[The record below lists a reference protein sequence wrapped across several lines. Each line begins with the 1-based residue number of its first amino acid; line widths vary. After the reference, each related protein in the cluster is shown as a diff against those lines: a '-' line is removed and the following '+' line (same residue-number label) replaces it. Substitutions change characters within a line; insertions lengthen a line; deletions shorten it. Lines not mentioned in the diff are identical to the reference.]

1 MRFKLTILLIIL
13 NGALFGY
20 LLYLNKAGSTQDRL
34 QDEARL
40 ILAPDFSSRIDR
52 FTVESSALESVWE
65 LRKQGEDWEVLQ
77 PLRWPANSYA
87 VEQLL
92 FQLKRLRRESR
103 FSVAS
108 LADTGRGLADYGLE
122 TPALTLRLG
131 SGDRERILRLGDPT
145 EIGARLYILSH
156 DGETVQVVPR
166 DLLDALRR
174 DPESFYDPRVFS
186 LSFEETNALQIQ
198 DRITGTVRIRLV
210 RSEDGWEFVSPMET
224 QADDERVRSL
234 LDQWQS
240 LQTGE
245 LLSPQEAPVG
255 FAGNSLRLTL
265 EGLSRRET
273 LVISSTGE
281 ENARFYASREAYPA
295 AFEIS
300 GALVSQLRRAQENL
314 REKRFLHTLRDQW
327 NSLEVRMNDRTLT
340 LQQLESGEW
349 QVLYTTEEGN
359 LQTLPAEEDVLS
371 ELKSLIGRMEAVR
384 FVTDAPSE
392 SDLQRFGLE
401 DPQRRILFRRPEKE
415 DVALLVGGIHPEET
429 LLYATTSTSGS
440 VFLVRPQILASF
452 PLDPL
457 HYRDRSFWRPSP
469 GQSVGNVELIRTVA
483 GIDLLHEAGEQ
494 ETLRNQLYGWAE
506 NLVVERYLSVPFTDP
521 LRLDGERRIPWEFRF
536 EVTMSADNESGDA
549 EARVFLLSEP
559 MGGGMQYIGD
569 PESGEVGIV
578 PPEMVRALTP
588 LMAKFPKEPPPA
600 PDNGAGEEPE
610 PDS

>member
-1 MRFKLTILLIIL
+1 MRFKLTLLLLLL

-20 LLYLNKAGSTQDRL
+20 LLYLTKAGSTQDRL
-34 QDEARL
+34 RDEARL
-40 ILAPDFSSRIDR
+40 ILAPGFSSQIDH
-52 FTVESSALESVWE
+52 FSVESTALESVWE
-65 LRKQGEDWEVLQ
+65 LQKRPEGWEVLQ

-92 FQLKRLRRESR
+92 FQLKRLRWESR
-103 FSVAS
+103 FPVSS
-108 LADTGRGLADYGLE
+108 LGDTGRQLADYGLE
-122 TPALTLRLG
+122 DPALTLRLG
-131 SGDRERILRLGDPT
+131 SGDREQVLRLGDPT

-198 DRITGTVRIRLV
+198 DQMTGTVRIRLV
-210 RSEDGWEFVSPMET
+210 RSEEGWEFVSPMET
-224 QADDERVRSL
+224 RADGERVRSL

-240 LQTGE
+240 LETGK
-245 LLSPQEAPVG
+245 LLDPQDTPVG
-255 FAGNSLRLTL
+255 FAGNSLRLTI

-273 LVISSTGE
+273 LVIASNGD

-300 GALVSQLRRAQENL
+300 EALVSQLRRAQENL
-314 REKRFLHTLRDQW
+314 REKRFLLSLRDQW
-327 NSLEVRMNDRTLT
+327 NSLEVRMNERTLT

-359 LQTLPAEEDVLS
+359 LQTLTAEEEILS
-371 ELKSLIGRMEAVR
+371 ELKGLLGRMEAVR

-392 SDLQRFGLE
+392 SDLQRFGLT
-401 DPQRRILFRRPEKE
+401 DPQRRILFRRPERE
-415 DVALLVGGIHPEET
+415 DVALLVGGVHPEET

-457 HYRDRSFWRPSP
+457 HYRDRSFWRPSS
-469 GQSVGNVELIRTVA
+469 GESVRKVALIRSVA

-494 ETLRNQLYGWAE
+494 EALRNQLHGWAE

-521 LRLDGERRIPWEFRF
+521 LQLDKERRIPWEFRF
-536 EVTMSADNESGDA
+536 EVTTAEDNETGDA
-549 EARVFLLSEP
+549 ETRVFLLTEP
-559 MGGGMQYIGD
+559 LGGGRQYIGD
-569 PESGEVGIV
+569 PEGGEVGIV

-600 PDNGAGEEPE
+600 PGKGTGEEPE